1 MKKTVLLLC
10 LFLVGCQPLQQT
22 ARDSI
27 AVAKGVIETAQ
38 DEYLARC
45 KASPTDAPCEA
56 IKDAVAAQGLVVDA
70 LNLYC
75 AGKDSWVTGA
85 PCSPSKGVEPRLKE
99 ALRSLDVIISN
110 VKELLK

>member
-1 MKKTVLLLC
+1 MKKYLLLTC

-38 DEYLARC
+38 DKYLVRC
-45 KASPTDAPCEA
+45 QASPTDVPCEI
-56 IKDAVAAQGLVVDA
+56 IKDAVAAQNLVVDA

-75 AGKDSWVTGA
+75 AGISSWVDGA
-85 PCSPSKGVEPRLKE
+85 PCFPSKDMEPRLKE
-99 ALRSLDVIISN
+99 ALLNLNTIISN
-110 VKELLK
+110 VRELLK

>member
-1 MKKTVLLLC
+1 MKKYLLLTC

-38 DEYLARC
+38 DKYLDTCLADRTRPIC
-45 KASPTDAPCEA
+45 ATIRKAIATHNLSIDT
-56 IKDAVAAQGLVVDA
+56 

-75 AGKDSWVTGA
+75 AGDNVWQEGA
-85 PCSPSKGVEPRLKE
+85 PCRPSKKVEPRLKE
-99 ALRSLDVIISN
+99 ALLNLNTIISN
-110 VKELLK
+110 VRELLK

>member
-1 MKKTVLLLC
+1 MKKYLLITC

-22 ARDSI
+22 ARDSV

-38 DEYLARC
+38 QEYLPRC
-45 KASPTDAPCEA
+45 LSSPTDTPCEI
-56 IKDAVAAQGLVVDA
+56 IKDAVAAQNLVIEA

-75 AGKDSWVTGA
+75 AGSDSWVSGA
-85 PCSPSKGVEPRLKE
+85 PCNPTDAVEPRLRE
-99 ALRSLDVIISN
+99 ALSQLNIIIAN

>member
-1 MKKTVLLLC
+1 MKKYLLLTC

-38 DEYLARC
+38 QEYLPRC
-45 KASPTDAPCEA
+45 LASPTDAPCEI
-56 IKDAVAAQGLVVDA
+56 IKDAVAAQNLVVDA

-75 AGKDSWVTGA
+75 AGEDSWVTGA
-85 PCSPSKGVEPRLKE
+85 PCSPSMGVEPRLRE
-99 ALRSLDVIISN
+99 ALLRLDTIISN

>member
-1 MKKTVLLLC
+1 MKKYLLLTC

-38 DEYLARC
+38 QEYLVRC
-45 KASPTDAPCEA
+45 QASPTDTPCEI
-56 IKDAVAAQGLVVDA
+56 IKDSVAAQNLVVDA

-75 AGKDSWVTGA
+75 AGDDAWVGGS
-85 PCSPSKGVEPRLKE
+85 PCSPTKAVEPRLRE
-99 ALRSLDVIISN
+99 ALLQLNVIIAN